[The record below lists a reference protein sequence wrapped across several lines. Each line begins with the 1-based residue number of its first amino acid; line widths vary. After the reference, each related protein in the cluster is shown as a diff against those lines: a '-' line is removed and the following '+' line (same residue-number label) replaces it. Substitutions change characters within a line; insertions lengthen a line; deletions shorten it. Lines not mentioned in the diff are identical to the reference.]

1 MGFRKNTPNGE
12 DEIDEEELEKAN
24 GGTVTPADKLKAIA
38 EIHAIILPTD
48 IGKDGSKKIADE

>member
-24 GGTVTPADKLKAIA
+24 GGTVTPAEKLKQMT

-48 IGKDGSKKIADE
+48 SGKNASKKIADE

>member
-24 GGTVTPADKLKAIA
+24 GGTVTPAEKLKQMA

-48 IGKDGSKKIADE
+48 TGKNASKKIADE